1 MEILIPGLILVALM
15 VYASTKIK
23 KSAAAA
29 YAEEKIDAPDF
40 SITKPEGFISPV
52 ENSGF
57 AFAAY
62 SKDFGTDEASEVR
75 QVSADVKIFDNE
87 SLDGVRSAISN
98 QASKVGTEQRLAG
111 GGFVVETEEIVNGI
125 VVECE
130 HRVYER
136 DGMIYALALKVL
148 PEFKADQQKNIDTLI
163 ASFDVK

>member
-52 ENSGF
+52 ADSGF
-57 AFAAY
+57 AFVAY
-62 SKDFGTDEASEVR
+62 SKDFGTDEADELR
-75 QVSADVKIFDNE
+75 QVSAELKIFDNE
-87 SLDGVRSAISN
+87 SLDGVRSALSN

-111 GGFVVETEEIVNGI
+111 GGFVVETEEIVNGM

-136 DGMIYALALKVL
+136 DGTIYALTLKVL